1 MLFAVWIGC
10 TKQLSYF
17 IFSVIVCQ
25 VTVSTPFQME
35 VAFESGS
42 FNDRKE
48 PLLGEVFYS
57 EFSKHQHAFQTRFEN
72 VFSLA
77 ERGFNETQIAF
88 ARNVLSNML
97 GSMGYFY
104 GSSLV
109 RSQHTSEPID
119 YWQAG
124 LFTAVPSRS
133 FFPRGFLW
141 DEGFHQLLISRWNE
155 KLSRDVIGHW
165 LDLINIEGW
174 IPREQILGSEARARV
189 PAEFVVQFNENANP
203 PALFLPLRRI
213 INSLIASNNSQDRQ
227 YLRTLFPRLR
237 AWYGWFNR
245 TQSGIVPS
253 SYRWRG
259 RNATTVKELNPKT
272 LTSGLDD
279 YPRASHPTDDERH
292 VDLRCWMAL
301 ASGVMNDLAQALNE
315 SSARLY
321 SAVHTRL
328 MDNDLLDQ
336 LHWSESMKRYSDY
349 GLHTDG
355 VRLERPQPPPNL
367 QPGQRPPP
375 PREKER
381 VVRQEPSLGFVD
393 SSFGYVNLFPFLLH
407 ILVPD
412 SPHLGQILSDLRRP
426 ELLWTPFGL
435 RSLAKTSPLYGR
447 YNTEHDPPY
456 WRGSIW
462 ININYLV
469 LAALQHYST
478 AAVGPNSAVATSLYD
493 ELRMNIINNMFHQYQ
508 MSGYIWEQY
517 SDTTGQGKGC
527 HPFTGWSALVVAI
540 MAEDFY

>member
-1 MLFAVWIGC
+1 
-10 TKQLSYF
+10 
-17 IFSVIVCQ
+17 
-25 VTVSTPFQME
+25 ME
-35 VAFESGS
+35 VAFQSGS
-42 FNDRKE
+42 FTDRKE
-48 PLLGEVFYS
+48 PLLGEVFQR
-57 EFSKHQHAFQTRFEN
+57 EFSERRHAFETRFEN
-72 VFSLA
+72 VFSLT
-77 ERGFNETQIAF
+77 ERGFNTTQVAF
-88 ARNVLSNML
+88 AHATLSNML
-97 GSMGYFY
+97 GSIGYFY

-109 RSQHTSEPID
+109 HSRHATEPID
-119 YWQAG
+119 YWPAG
-124 LFTAVPSRS
+124 LYTGVPSRS

-155 KLSRDVIGHW
+155 KLSRDIIGHW

-213 INSLIASNNSQDRQ
+213 IHNLIASNNSQDRH

-292 VDLRCWMAL
+292 VDLRCWMAV
-301 ASGVMNDLAQALNE
+301 ASGIMKDLAQALNE
-315 SSARLY
+315 SSVRVY
-321 SAVHTRL
+321 SDVHTRL
-328 MDNDLLDQ
+328 MDSDLLDQ
-336 LHWSESMKRYSDY
+336 LHWSESMKRFSDY
-349 GLHTDG
+349 GLHTDS
-355 VRLERPQPPPNL
+355 VRLERPPPPPNL

-381 VVRQEPSLGFVD
+381 VVRREPTLGFVH
-393 SSFGYVNLFPFLLH
+393 SSFGYVNLFPFLLC
-407 ILVPD
+407 ILAPD
-412 SPHLGQILSDLRRP
+412 SPHLSQILSDLHQP

-435 RSLAKTSPLYGR
+435 RSLAKTSPLYGK

-462 ININYLV
+462 ININYLA
-469 LAALQHYST
+469 LAALRHYST
-478 AAVGPNSAVATSLYD
+478 AAVGPNSLVAASLYA
-493 ELRMNIINNMFHQYQ
+493 ELRMNIVNNIFRQYRT
-508 MSGYIWEQY
+508 SGYVWEQY
-517 SDTTGQGKGC
+517 SDTTGEGKGS

>member
-1 MLFAVWIGC
+1 M
-10 TKQLSYF
+10 
-17 IFSVIVCQ
+17 
-25 VTVSTPFQME
+25 PFQME

-42 FNDRKE
+42 FSDRKE
-48 PLLGEVFYS
+48 QLLGDVFQS
-57 EFSKHQHAFQTRFEN
+57 EYSKHRNAFETQFEN

-77 ERGFNETQIAF
+77 ERGFNASQIGF
-88 ARNVLSNML
+88 ARAALSNML
-97 GSMGYFY
+97 GSIGYFY

-109 RSQHTSEPID
+109 LSRHTSEPIE
-119 YWQAG
+119 YWPAG
-124 LFTAVPSRS
+124 LYTAVPSRS

-141 DEGFHQLLISRWNE
+141 DEGFHQLLISRWSE
-155 KLSRDVIGHW
+155 KLSRDIIGHW

-189 PAEFVVQFNENANP
+189 PNEFVVQFNENANP

-245 TQSGIVPS
+245 TQNGIVPS

-292 VDLRCWMAL
+292 VDLRCWMAV
-301 ASGVMNDLAQALNE
+301 ASGVMKDLALFLNE

-336 LHWSESMKRYSDY
+336 LHWSDSMKRYSDY
-349 GLHTDG
+349 GLHTDS
-355 VRLERPQPPPNL
+355 VRLERPPPPPNL

-381 VVRQEPSLGFVD
+381 VVRREPSLRYVD

-407 ILVPD
+407 ILAPD
-412 SPHLGQILSDLRRP
+412 SPHLSQILSDLRQP
-426 ELLWTPFGL
+426 GLLWTPFGL
-435 RSLAKTSPLYGR
+435 RSLAKTSPLYGKH
-447 YNTEHDPPY
+447 NTEHDPPY

-462 ININYLV
+462 ININYLA
-469 LAALQHYST
+469 LAALRHYST
-478 AAVGPNSAVATSLYD
+478 VAVGQNSAAAASLYD
-493 ELRMNIINNMFHQYQ
+493 ELRSNVINNIFFQYRTT
-508 MSGYIWEQY
+508 GYIWEQY
-517 SDTTGQGKGC
+517 NDTTGHGKGS
-527 HPFTGWSALVVAI
+527 HPFTGWSGLVVAI

>member
-1 MLFAVWIGC
+1 M
-10 TKQLSYF
+10 
-17 IFSVIVCQ
+17 SVVFKYVDCFCQ
-25 VTVSTPFQME
+25 VTVSMPFQME
-35 VAFESGS
+35 MAFESGS
-42 FNDRKE
+42 FTDRKE
-48 PLLGEVFYS
+48 PLLGEVFHS
-57 EFSKHQHAFQTRFEN
+57 EFSKRRRAFEAQFEN
-72 VFSLA
+72 IFSLT
-77 ERGFNETQIAF
+77 ERSFNATQIAF
-88 ARNVLSNML
+88 ARAALSNML
-97 GSMGYFY
+97 GSIGHFY

-109 RSQHTSEPID
+109 RSRHTAEPTD
-119 YWQAG
+119 YWAAG
-124 LFTAVPSRS
+124 LYTAVPSRS

-141 DEGFHQLLISRWNE
+141 DEGFHQLLISSWNE
-155 KLSRDVIGHW
+155 KLSRDIIGHW

-174 IPREQILGSEARARV
+174 IPREQILGSEARSRV

-213 INSLIASNNSQDRQ
+213 INGLIASNNSQDRQ

-292 VDLRCWMAL
+292 VDLRCWMAV
-301 ASGVMNDLAQALNE
+301 ASGVMKDLAHVLNE
-315 SSARLY
+315 SSARTY

-349 GLHTDG
+349 GLHTDS
-355 VRLERPQPPPNL
+355 VRLERPPPPPNL

-381 VVRQEPSLGFVD
+381 VVRREPSLGFVD
-393 SSFGYVNLFPFLLH
+393 SSFGYVNLFPFLLRV
-407 ILVPD
+407 LAPD
-412 SPHLGQILSDLRRP
+412 SPRLGQILSDLRQP

-435 RSLAKTSPLYGR
+435 RSLAKTSPLYGKH
-447 YNTEHDPPY
+447 NTEHDPPY

-462 ININYLV
+462 ININYLA
-469 LAALQHYST
+469 LAALRHYST
-478 AAVGPNSAVATSLYD
+478 AAVGPNSATAASLYN
-493 ELRMNIINNMFHQYQ
+493 ELRTNIVNNVFNQYRT
-508 MSGYIWEQY
+508 SGYIWEQY
-517 SDTTGQGKGC
+517 NDTTGQGKGS